1 LVQAEYAQ
9 AQLILVGG
17 GSLETEIRKL
27 AGELRLNNVEF
38 AGRVSQEQ
46 IGAFYDRADIFINA
60 SIVDNMPVSVLE
72 AFVAGLPVVSTAP
85 GGIRY
90 IVEHERTGLLSP
102 PHEWR
107 QLGESVLRLLR
118 EPGLARMLAG
128 NARQRAQNYCWENVR
143 EQWLQHYREAARGEH
158 RKAASTVEAHPLST
172 EVK

>member
-1 LVQAEYAQ
+1 MHSKFRALLCRGRCLRSVRLGASR
-9 AQLILVGG
+9 V
-17 GSLETEIRKL
+17 R
-27 AGELRLNNVEF
+27 AGATHPRRRRF

-107 QLGESVLRLLR
+107 QLGESV
-118 EPGLARMLAG
+118 
-128 NARQRAQNYCWENVR
+128 
-143 EQWLQHYREAARGEH
+143 
-158 RKAASTVEAHPLST
+158 
-172 EVK
+172 